1 MLKRFTNYLLWLW
14 VFLIPWQARW
24 IIVDPVL
31 EGSVWEY
38 GRLSLYGG
46 DIIFAILLVAAF
58 IQWLREKNISKIYFW
73 PFVLLITLV
82 AWAWLSIIWSSD
94 HLVAF
99 YYSLRIVQVLMLLG
113 ILIVVKPKA
122 KLIITSLVGAAVLQ
136 GMIAIAQ
143 FGLQWTPAFKWLGL
157 ASQSAWELGPG
168 VVETLGG
175 RWLRSYGSLPHPN
188 ILGGFLCA
196 GLLGVIYLLSI
207 IRKKGRWWLWLSLV
221 LVAQG
226 LVLSFSRSAWLGL
239 VFGAMLLLILAFKN
253 KDVLKKII
261 LLLILIIIIFA
272 INFAMFQDLF
282 TTRLATVGRLETQS
296 ITERETQL
304 GLAVQ
309 TIKLHH
315 LGLGVGNYTHWL
327 QSIYPKEPGYVYQP
341 VHNQYLLI
349 WAELGLF
356 GIILFII
363 FLGFLFKAR
372 IRTIY
377 QDYQA
382 YFLAV
387 LVSFLAIGAFDH
399 YIWTSYSG
407 ILLFGLVVSS
417 LMIKHNK

>member
-1 MLKRFTNYLLWLW
+1 
-14 VFLIPWQARW
+14 
-24 IIVDPVL
+24 
-31 EGSVWEY
+31 
-38 GRLSLYGG
+38 
-46 DIIFAILLVAAF
+46 
-58 IQWLREKNISKIYFW
+58 
-73 PFVLLITLV
+73 
-82 AWAWLSIIWSSD
+82 
-94 HLVAF
+94 
-99 YYSLRIVQVLMLLG
+99 
-113 ILIVVKPKA
+113 
-122 KLIITSLVGAAVLQ
+122 
-136 GMIAIAQ
+136 
-143 FGLQWTPAFKWLGL
+143 
-157 ASQSAWELGPG
+157 
-168 VVETLGG
+168 
-175 RWLRSYGSLPHPN
+175 
-188 ILGGFLCA
+188 
-196 GLLGVIYLLSI
+196 
-207 IRKKGRWWLWLSLV
+207 
-221 LVAQG
+221 
-226 LVLSFSRSAWLGL
+226 
-239 VFGAMLLLILAFKN
+239 
-253 KDVLKKII
+253 
-261 LLLILIIIIFA
+261 IFA